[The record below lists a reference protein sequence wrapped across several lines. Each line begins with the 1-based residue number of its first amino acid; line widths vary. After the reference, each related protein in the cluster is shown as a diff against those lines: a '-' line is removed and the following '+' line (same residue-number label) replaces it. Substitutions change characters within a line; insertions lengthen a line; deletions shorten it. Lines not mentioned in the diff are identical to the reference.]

1 MIIVKVTKQIK
12 RFGTSGSYKGTNGV
26 QIFRDYPFM
35 PNILPLVPFL
45 LKTHFWYHIMTV
57 KKDERKDYMNLKTI
71 IKIIPLVGVLVML
84 LWGFLGNA
92 WNISWLAVVIGGIL
106 TAILHVIAK
115 DIENNKNNNNDKE

>member
-1 MIIVKVTKQIK
+1 
-12 RFGTSGSYKGTNGV
+12 
-26 QIFRDYPFM
+26 
-35 PNILPLVPFL
+35 
-45 LKTHFWYHIMTV
+45 
-57 KKDERKDYMNLKTI
+57 MNLKTI

-92 WNISWLAVVIGGIL
+92 WNISWLAVVVGGIV

>member
-26 QIFRDYPFM
+26 PAFRIYPFT

-45 LKTHFWYHIMTV
+45 LKTHFGYHIMTV
-57 KKDERKDYMNLKTI
+57 KNDERKDNMNLKTI
-71 IKIIPLVGVLVML
+71 IKIIPLVSVLVML

-92 WNISWLAVVIGGIL
+92 WNISWLAVVVGGIV

-115 DIENNKNNNNDKE
+115 DIENNKKNNDDKE